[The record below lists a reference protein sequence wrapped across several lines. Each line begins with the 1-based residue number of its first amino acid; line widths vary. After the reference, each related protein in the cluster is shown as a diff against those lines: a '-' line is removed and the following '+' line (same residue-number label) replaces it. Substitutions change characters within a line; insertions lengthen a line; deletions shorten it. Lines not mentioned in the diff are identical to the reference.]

1 MRSMNHALSQFRLPP
16 ERRGRTDRRRRI
28 WWSICYGSFNPR
40 RRAAPRRRDELKFHS
55 LDWHSPHLLAVAI
68 VISLLCVGDAFL
80 TLLLLQGGAFEVN
93 PLMAGLIYRS
103 VAAFAAWKMAM
114 TGTSIVLMVVLARY
128 RFMRLLR
135 VEWVLYAVLIA
146 YAGLIGYEVWLLESL
161 GGPPIL

>member
-1 MRSMNHALSQFRLPP
+1 MNPALSQFRLPP
-16 ERRGRTDRRRRI
+16 ERRGRADRRRRI

-40 RRAAPRRRDELKFHS
+40 RRTAPRRRDELKFHS

-114 TGTSIVLMVVLARY
+114 TGTGIVLMVVLARY

-135 VEWVLYAVLIA
+135 VEWVLYGVLLA
-146 YAGLIGYEVWLLESL
+146 YAGLIGYELWLLKSL
-161 GGPPIL
+161 GGLPIL